1 MKERDKKGINIPV
14 YKRNPIKPGRTVD
27 YYVARSLEGSDNTY
41 VRSSIPEQLEKAKK
55 AIEEIRADNHVFKE
69 ESKTSIDSM
78 GQEVSNSQKHTALV
92 NMVALVTTVVSAVGM
107 AVTVIGAF
115 HDITITNTQRMDEL
129 RIEYESKYQALED
142 DYKDQVGMLQ
152 EDIRRLEDELSNL
165 SEQKGSGEDTANTGN
180 EQ

>member
-1 MKERDKKGINIPV
+1 
-14 YKRNPIKPGRTVD
+14 
-27 YYVARSLEGSDNTY
+27 
-41 VRSSIPEQLEKAKK
+41 
-55 AIEEIRADNHVFKE
+55 
-69 ESKTSIDSM
+69 
-78 GQEVSNSQKHTALV
+78 
-92 NMVALVTTVVSAVGM
+92 
-107 AVTVIGAF
+107 
-115 HDITITNTQRMDEL
+115 MDEL